1 MDTYSV
7 NTTQEPNSIQ
17 KISDAISNTYTD
29 VSQSVKGSI
38 DGFSN
43 QSEAG
48 EGASVGFLQSNT
60 IIAKF
65 SFLMLIV
72 IIFIVLLNL
81 GILLIQYFTT
91 TSNSPYLYRGMR
103 SGATELVITQDPI
116 DSESIL
122 IKRSNNQSTG
132 MEFTWSTWIFINE
145 LPGAEEVNKYQHI
158 FNKGPGNISN
168 DKGDGIDLQGNGPGL
183 YIKPFN
189 NNVNSSPSTGDI
201 ASLRVIMTTNANGS
215 DSYIDVDD
223 IPIKKWVNIIIR
235 MQNTIMDVYV
245 NGTISGR
252 LTLPDVPI
260 QNYYNVNITKN
271 GGFNGNLS
279 NLRYYDYAMNIFEIT
294 KIVSNG
300 PNLDTDAE
308 NNGKLQKNYNYLST
322 SWYTS
327 KV

>member
-1 MDTYSV
+1 MDTYSE
-7 NTTQEPNSIQ
+7 NTTQGPNSMQ
-17 KISDAISNTYTD
+17 KISNTISNTYND
-29 VSQSVKGSI
+29 VSQSIKSSI

-48 EGASVGFLQSNT
+48 EGASEGFLQSNT

-65 SFLMLIV
+65 SFLMLII

-91 TSNSPYLYRGMR
+91 TSDSPYLYYGMK
-103 SGATELVITQDPI
+103 SGATEVVRTQDPTN
-116 DSESIL
+116 SESIL
-122 IKRSNNQSTG
+122 IKRSNNQSSG
-132 MEFTWSTWIFINE
+132 IEFTWSTWIFINE
-145 LPGAEEVNKYQHI
+145 LPGAEAKHKYNHI
-158 FNKGPGNISN
+158 FNKGPGDISN
-168 DKGDGIDLQGNGPGL
+168 EKGDGIDLQGNGPGL
-183 YIKPFN
+183 YIKPYN
-189 NNVNSSPSTGDI
+189 NDVGSSPSTGDI
-201 ASLRVIMTTNANGS
+201 ASLRVIMTTNANGN
-215 DSYIDVDD
+215 DSYIDIDD

-252 LTLPDVPI
+252 LTLTDVPI

-308 NNGKLQKNYNYLST
+308 NKGKLQKNYNYLST
-322 SWYTS
+322 SWYTA

>member
-1 MDTYSV
+1 MDTYSE
-7 NTTQEPNSIQ
+7 NTTQGPNSMQ
-17 KISDAISNTYTD
+17 KISNTISNTYND
-29 VSQSVKGSI
+29 VSQSIKGSI

-48 EGASVGFLQSNT
+48 EGASEGFLQSNT

-65 SFLMLIV
+65 SFLMLII

-91 TSNSPYLYRGMR
+91 TSDSPYLYYGMK
-103 SGATELVITQDPI
+103 SGATEVVRTQDPTN
-116 DSESIL
+116 SESIL
-122 IKRSNNQSTG
+122 IKRSNNQSSG
-132 MEFTWSTWIFINE
+132 IEFTWSTWIFINE
-145 LPGAEEVNKYQHI
+145 LPGAEAKHKYNHI
-158 FNKGPGNISN
+158 FNKGPGDISN
-168 DKGDGIDLQGNGPGL
+168 EKGDGIDLQGNGPGL
-183 YIKPFN
+183 YIKPYN
-189 NNVNSSPSTGDI
+189 NDVVSSPSTGDI
-201 ASLRVIMTTNANGS
+201 ASLRVIMTTNANGN
-215 DSYIDVDD
+215 DSYIDIED

-252 LTLPDVPI
+252 LTLTDVPI

-308 NNGKLQKNYNYLST
+308 NKGKLQKNYNYLST
-322 SWYTS
+322 SWYTA

>member
-1 MDTYSV
+1 MDTYSE
-7 NTTQEPNSIQ
+7 NTTQGPNSMQ
-17 KISDAISNTYTD
+17 KISNTISNTYND
-29 VSQSVKGSI
+29 VSQSIKGSI

-65 SFLMLIV
+65 SFLMLII

-91 TSNSPYLYRGMR
+91 TTDSPYLYYGMK
-103 SGATELVITQDPI
+103 SGATEVVRTQDPTN
-116 DSESIL
+116 SESIL
-122 IKRSNNQSTG
+122 VKRSNNQSSG
-132 MEFTWSTWIFINE
+132 IEFTWSTWIFINE

-168 DKGDGIDLQGNGPGL
+168 EKGDGIDLQGNGPGL

-189 NNVNSSPSTGDI
+189 NDVKSAPSTGDI
-201 ASLRVIMTTNANGS
+201 ASLRVIMTTNANGN
-215 DSYIDVDD
+215 DRYIDIDD

-235 MQNTIMDVYV
+235 MQNTVMDVYV

-252 LTLPDVPI
+252 LTLTDVPI

-308 NNGKLQKNYNYLST
+308 NKGKLQKNYNYLST
-322 SWYTS
+322 SWYTA

>member
-1 MDTYSV
+1 MDTYSE
-7 NTTQEPNSIQ
+7 NTTQGPNSMQ
-17 KISDAISNTYTD
+17 KISNTISNTYND
-29 VSQSVKGSI
+29 VSQSIKGSI

-48 EGASVGFLQSNT
+48 EGAPEGFLQSNT

-65 SFLMLIV
+65 SFLMLII

-91 TSNSPYLYRGMR
+91 TSDSPYLYYGMK
-103 SGATELVITQDPI
+103 SGATEVVRTQDPTN
-116 DSESIL
+116 SESIL
-122 IKRSNNQSTG
+122 IKRSNNQSSG
-132 MEFTWSTWIFINE
+132 IEFTWSTWIFINE
-145 LPGAEEVNKYQHI
+145 LPGAEAKHKYNHI
-158 FNKGPGNISN
+158 FNKGPGDISN
-168 DKGDGIDLQGNGPGL
+168 EKGDGIDLQGNGPGL
-183 YIKPFN
+183 YIKPYN
-189 NNVNSSPSTGDI
+189 NDVVSSPSTGDI
-201 ASLRVIMTTNANGS
+201 ASLRVIMTTNANGN
-215 DSYIDVDD
+215 DSYIDIDD

-252 LTLPDVPI
+252 LTLTDVPI

-308 NNGKLQKNYNYLST
+308 NKGKLQKNYNYLST
-322 SWYTS
+322 SWYTA

>member
-1 MDTYSV
+1 MDTYSE
-7 NTTQEPNSIQ
+7 NTTQGPNSMQ
-17 KISDAISNTYTD
+17 KISNTISNTYND
-29 VSQSVKGSI
+29 VSQSIKGSI

-48 EGASVGFLQSNT
+48 EGASEGFLQSNT

-65 SFLMLIV
+65 SFLMLII

-91 TSNSPYLYRGMR
+91 TSDSPYLYYGMK
-103 SGATELVITQDPI
+103 SGATEVVRTQDPTN
-116 DSESIL
+116 SESIL
-122 IKRSNNQSTG
+122 IKRSNNQSSG
-132 MEFTWSTWIFINE
+132 IEFTWSTWIFINE
-145 LPGAEEVNKYQHI
+145 LPGAEAKHKYNHI
-158 FNKGPGNISN
+158 FNKGPGDISN
-168 DKGDGIDLQGNGPGL
+168 EKGDGIDLQGNGPGL
-183 YIKPFN
+183 YIKPYN
-189 NNVNSSPSTGDI
+189 NDVVSSPSTGDI
-201 ASLRVIMTTNANGS
+201 ASLRVIMTTNANGN
-215 DSYIDVDD
+215 DSYIDIDD

-252 LTLPDVPI
+252 LTLTDVPI

-308 NNGKLQKNYNYLST
+308 NKGKLQKNYNYLST
-322 SWYTS
+322 SWYTA